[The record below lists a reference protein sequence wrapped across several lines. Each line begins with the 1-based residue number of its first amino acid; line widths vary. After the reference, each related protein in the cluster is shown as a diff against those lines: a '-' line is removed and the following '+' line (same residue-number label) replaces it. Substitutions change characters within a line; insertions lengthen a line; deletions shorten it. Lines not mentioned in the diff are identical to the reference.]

1 MSREIENQLKRCF
14 RLLAKIKEEY
24 PEDDFDREMLHG
36 DMDFRYRQIKEDRE
50 ELEAFP
56 PIVREFARFK
66 DTLSIPDEAVKTF
79 FRAIMKEP
87 EPFAALQTIEFQKR
101 KEKIEVWAAELGT
114 GAANINQLLTRARL
128 SGILDADCKI
138 NERYNE
144 VISVFLTM

>member
-56 PIVREFARFK
+56 SIVREFARFK
-66 DTLSIPDEAVKTF
+66 DTLSIPDEVVKEL
-79 FRAIMKEP
+79 FREIMKES
-87 EPFAALQTIEFQKR
+87 EPFAALQTMEFQKR
-101 KEKIEVWAAELGT
+101 QEKMEEWAAELGT
-114 GAANINQLLTRARL
+114 ASANIHQLLTRARL
-128 SGILDADCKI
+128 SGILGADYEI
-138 NERYNE
+138 NERYKE
-144 VISVFLTM
+144 VITVFLTM